1 MTRRRKL
8 EEHRENLGEIRGIMN
23 SMKTLAYL
31 ETRKLA
37 RFLHSQQAMVASI
50 ESMAADF
57 VSFFPETL
65 PTDEGENAVYLL
77 VGSERGFCGNFNE
90 SLLPAMESCVAESHN
105 THNNVHNNIHNN
117 IHNNKQPMLVA
128 IGHKLHTSLETDS
141 RVVAR
146 IDGANVVEEIE
157 AVMARITQTLLTLQ
171 ARYPSLS
178 LFVLYHGGGQPNQ
191 QEGDEQQVLM
201 QKLLSPF
208 QRYLG
213 KQAEFSHPPIL
224 NVAPADF
231 LLELTD
237 HYLFAALHEILYT
250 SLMAENHRRVQHL
263 DGAVQHLDEKENE
276 LSSQCNAL
284 RQEEIIEEI
293 EVILLSAESLM

>member
-8 EEHRENLGEIRGIMN
+8 EEHRQNLAEIRGIMN
-23 SMKTLAYL
+23 SMKTLAYI

-37 RFLHSQQAMVASI
+37 RFLASQQAMVASI
-50 ESMAADF
+50 EAMAADF

-65 PTDEGENAVYLL
+65 PADEGENAVYLL

-90 SLLPAMESCVAESHN
+90 SLLPAMESCIAE
-105 THNNVHNNIHNN
+105 NNHSRL
-117 IHNNKQPMLVA
+117 MLVT
-128 IGHKLHTSLETDS
+128 IGQKLQGTLETDS
-141 RVVAR
+141 RLVAE

-157 AVMARITQTLLTLQ
+157 QVLARITETLLTLQ
-171 ARYPSLS
+171 TAYPTLS

-191 QEGDEQQVLM
+191 QGGDEQQVLM

-213 KQAEFSHPPIL
+213 KPPDFSHAPIL

-263 DGAVQHLDEKENE
+263 DGAVQHLDEKEAE
-276 LSSQCNAL
+276 LFSQCNAL